1 MRIGYPMI
9 SSPNLFDAIEREHA
23 IMTFTDG
30 KWYAVS
36 PKSVL
41 VRMTEMAILEKAYIE

>member
-1 MRIGYPMI
+1 
-9 SSPNLFDAIEREHA
+9 
-23 IMTFTDG
+23 MTFMDG

-41 VRMTEMAILEKAYIE
+41 VRMTAMAILEKPNGLGGQ